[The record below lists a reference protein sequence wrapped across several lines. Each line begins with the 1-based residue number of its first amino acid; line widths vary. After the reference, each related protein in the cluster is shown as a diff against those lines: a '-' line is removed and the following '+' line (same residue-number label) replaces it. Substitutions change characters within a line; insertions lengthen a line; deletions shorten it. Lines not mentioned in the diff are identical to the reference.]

1 MADRLKQ
8 STWGF
13 AGSAVASRAS
23 SEHTSADKPFDA
35 SRAKEKQPAGPKPKG
50 EERRAAAAEEYH
62 RLLQEGAP
70 PGTK

>member
-1 MADRLKQ
+1 M
-8 STWGF
+8 
-13 AGSAVASRAS
+13 
-23 SEHTSADKPFDA
+23 
-35 SRAKEKQPAGPKPKG
+35 GPKPKG